1 MQTLWQDVRYAA
13 RMLMKN
19 PGVTAVIMLTLA
31 LGVGA
36 TTAIFGVMNAYV
48 LDPVPLQNE
57 RRLLEINEFYRP
69 RPLRVRVSPPL
80 YQDLVQQ
87 RNLFEEVVSCQYEF
101 LGATGG
107 EFLENI
113 PGCKV
118 TYSFFRF
125 LGTSP
130 LLGRWLTKEE
140 QDSATEDLLVI
151 SYAMWQS
158 RFGGD
163 PNVIGQTFRT
173 KDATYTIIGVM
184 PAHLRFP
191 SRTTQYWRPF
201 HFPADALSD
210 PRHRSQRNF
219 CTFALLA
226 PGVSRV
232 RAQAFLSALA
242 DRLARDFPFE
252 CKDFAIHARPL
263 RDFFVAP
270 EIQRTLWSVALAIG
284 FVLVIACAN
293 LANLQ
298 LARTEVRSREMSVR
312 MALGAGRRRIF
323 CQLLTESCLLS
334 FAGGACGLL
343 GAFWLRQVLDM
354 LAPAFA
360 PAVRSAGLDLAMLVW
375 TFGIS
380 AVCAVA
386 VEFYPAWQASG
397 ARLGE
402 ALKGSPTATPAPAQK
417 WFRQSLV
424 VGEIAL
430 AMVLLTSAGLLLRSV
445 VKILEMDPGL
455 NPRRLASVTLSV
467 PSELEHRTAL
477 RDVATRL
484 AALPGIAAVG
494 TGPISGA
501 ESTGDYYLPERTE
514 PVALGM
520 NHVGVG
526 ECDFFRT
533 IGARLKDGRWLE
545 PSDIPEGQ
553 SAVVINETLASL
565 CWPGERAVGK
575 RVYDQAGRRND
586 RPGSFFEVVGVVQDF
601 CTWSREGDGLPILF
615 VPDGRAQWGGMS
627 STMYVRTTLDPASF
641 RVDVRRVTREV
652 MPNTVEPRVVWVEQQ
667 LYASTATRRLF
678 TELLSAFAGLGLF
691 LSLLG
696 IFGVLT
702 HAVTRRTKEI
712 GLRMALGAQRG
723 NVVAQVLWDGMKL
736 AGMGILIGLAG
747 ALVLMRLLR
756 SKLFGIAPTDVATF
770 VVVTLLLVIAAL
782 LACWLPARRAARI
795 DPMVALRYE

>member
-1 MQTLWQDVRYAA
+1 MHTPGQDVRYAV

-19 PGVTAVIMLTLA
+19 PGVTAVTVLTLA
-31 LGVGA
+31 LGIGA
-36 TTAIFGVMNAYV
+36 TTAIFAVMNTYV
-48 LDPVPLQNE
+48 LDPVPLQHKQ
-57 RRLLEINEFYRP
+57 RLLEISESHR
-69 RPLRVRVSPPL
+69 RKQLQLRISPPL

-87 RNLFEEVVSCQYEF
+87 RDFFEEVVSFQYES
-101 LGATGG
+101 LNITGG
-107 EFLENI
+107 EFLENM
-113 PGCKV
+113 PGCQV
-118 TYSFFRF
+118 TYDFFRLF
-125 LGTSP
+125 GTSP

-140 QDSATEDLLVI
+140 QGSAVENVLVI
-151 SYAMWQS
+151 SYAAWQS

-163 PNVIGQTFRT
+163 RNVIGQTLRT
-173 KDATYTIIGVM
+173 KDATYTVIGVM
-184 PAHLRFP
+184 PAHFRFP
-191 SRTTQYWRPF
+191 TRTTQYWRPF
-201 HFPADALSD
+201 HFPADKLSD
-210 PRHRSQRNF
+210 PRQRSQRNYYAV
-219 CTFALLA
+219 ALLV
-226 PGVSRV
+226 PGVPRF
-232 RAQAFLSALA
+232 RAQAFLDALA
-242 DRLARDFPFE
+242 DRHAREFPFE

-263 RDFFVAP
+263 RDLFVAP

-284 FVLVIACAN
+284 LVLVIVCAN

-323 CQLLTESCLLS
+323 CQLLTEGCLLS
-334 FAGGACGLL
+334 FVGGTCGLL
-343 GAFWLRQVLDM
+343 IAFWLRPVLEM

-386 VEFYPAWQASG
+386 VEFYPAWQASD

-402 ALKGSPTATPAPAQK
+402 ALKGSSAAAPASAQR
-417 WFRQSLV
+417 WFRHGLV
-424 VGEIAL
+424 IGEIAV
-430 AMVLLTSAGLLLRSV
+430 ATVLLTSAGLLLRSV

-455 NPRRLASVTLSV
+455 NPRHLASVALSV
-467 PSELEHRTAL
+467 PSELEPRTVL

-484 AALPGIAAVG
+484 AVLPGIAAVG
-494 TGPISGA
+494 PGPISGA
-501 ESTGDYYLPERTE
+501 ESSSDYYLPERAE
-514 PVALGM
+514 AVVLGL

-533 IGARLKDGRWLE
+533 IGARLKDGRWLA
-545 PSDIPEGQ
+545 PSDASEGQ
-553 SAVVINETLASL
+553 SAVVVNETLASL

-575 RVYDQAGRRND
+575 HIYRRADRRND
-586 RPGSFFEVVGVVQDF
+586 QPGNFFEVVGVVQDL
-601 CTWSREGDGLPILF
+601 CTWNREWERLPIFF
-615 VPDGRAQWGGMS
+615 VPDGRARWGGMS

-641 RVDVRRVTREV
+641 RTGVRRVTREV
-652 MPNTVEPRVVWVEQQ
+652 MANTLEPSIVWVEQQ

-678 TELLSAFAGLGLF
+678 TELLCAFAGLGMF

-712 GLRMALGAQRG
+712 GLRMALGAQPG
-723 NVVAQVLWDGMKL
+723 NVVARVLWDGMKL
-736 AGMGILIGLAG
+736 AAVGILLGLAG
-747 ALVLMRLLR
+747 ALVLTRLLR
-756 SKLFGIAPTDVATF
+756 STLFGVGPTDAVTF
-770 VVVTLLLVIAAL
+770 VVVTVLLAMTAL